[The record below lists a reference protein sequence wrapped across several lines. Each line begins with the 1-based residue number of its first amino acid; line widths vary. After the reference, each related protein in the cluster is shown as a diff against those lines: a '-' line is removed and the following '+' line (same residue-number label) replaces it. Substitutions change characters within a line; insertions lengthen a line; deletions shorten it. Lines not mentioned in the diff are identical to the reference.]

1 MAFKWVETID
11 RTEQL
16 QQNAKHKNEDVI
28 FTDEQHA
35 RRTKHIYSRSFF
47 SRWCFLLLLLLL

>member
-47 SRWCFLLLLLLL
+47 SRWCFLLLLLL